1 MSTAAR
7 AHTKPRTGID
17 LQDGLLQHHFVVAH
31 LDVRAPPLWIGLLIL
46 YLLNHRGAKLKH
58 LNARGQAHGVVSILQ
73 HEAID
78 AHCGPAG
85 DADPLGIARV
95 SAKAN
100 TTLPI

>member
-58 LNARGQAHGVVSILQ
+58 LNARGQAHGAILSLY

-78 AHCGPAG
+78 ADCGAAG
-85 DADPLGIARV
+85 NSDLLGITRV
-95 SAKAN
+95 GAKAN